1 MHLVDTIGGEGYAVV
16 FVEPEEGQETD
27 PRLTDAKRKELE
39 RIAKCCSAQEVLEVS
54 PGSSPALVKK
64 TFLKKSLMVH
74 PDKNAFGGATEA
86 MKILSSAVHAIEKG
100 DARWRPPRFVV
111 GGAAKELPQISRFLQ
126 AKRSHFREDVVK
138 MAGGLGF
145 RVAAESKADTDN
157 AGARDF
163 LERAW
168 KSGTIVR
175 GGVLEADK
183 SYSIDS
189 VRFKEKRLL
198 SDGNL
203 NISLETV
210 KQKALQGAAEFQTF
224 PEMDVKCPALAAV
237 IEALRTCPSSESE
250 RARALDLFRELV
262 TSTNNVA
269 AKLVQACNSRRL
281 QKCFDAEWAA
291 SIACNRLP
299 RPRL

>member
-64 TFLKKSLMVH
+64 PFLKKSLMVH

-138 MAGGLGF
+138 I
-145 RVAAESKADTDN
+145 RQQRKADRSLKVRPTMTVATDCHKQSISGQLGSSREEVE
-157 AGARDF
+157 AWLFHGTDDIDAVLRD
-163 LERAW
+163 
-168 KSGTIVR
+168 G
-175 GGVLEADK
+175 
-183 SYSIDS
+183 
-189 VRFKEKRLL
+189 FK
-198 SDGNL
+198 
-203 NISLETV
+203 TV
-210 KQKALQGAAEFQTF
+210 
-224 PEMDVKCPALAAV
+224 
-237 IEALRTCPSSESE
+237 
-250 RARALDLFRELV
+250 
-262 TSTNNVA
+262 
-269 AKLVQACNSRRL
+269 
-281 QKCFDAEWAA
+281 
-291 SIACNRLP
+291 
-299 RPRL
+299 